1 MALLLSKAPVMCSQH
16 QGFMEGR
23 QPLHV
28 CGCVR
33 FQSRPVHFTLDLHA
47 GFVQEADRVAPARP
61 VIPDEMLAAL
71 KEEVKMCA
79 G

>member
-1 MALLLSKAPVMCSQH
+1 MLTTPGLHGGKAAFACVWLCS
-16 QGFMEGR
+16 F
-23 QPLHV
+23 PKPS
-28 CGCVR
+28 
-33 FQSRPVHFTLDLHA
+33 FHFTLDLHA

>member
-16 QGFMEGR
+16 PGFMEGR

-28 CGCVR
+28 CGGVH
-33 FQSRPVHFTLDLHA
+33 FQSLPVHFTLDLHA
-47 GFVQEADRVAPARP
+47 GFVQEADRVAPACP
-61 VIPDEMLAAL
+61 VIPDEMFAAL
-71 KEEVKMCA
+71 KEEVRRCA